1 MYSKVIPLYI
11 HMYLFSFRIFTHTDY
26 YRMLREMAL
35 SKLRLQFNKR
45 GGAQAILSRNFC

>member
-11 HMYLFSFRIFTHTDY
+11 YMYSFSFRIFTHTDY
-26 YRMLREMAL
+26 YRILREMPL
-35 SKLRLQFNKR
+35 LKLRLQFNKR